1 MASTLK
7 ISDPWTWENARS
19 KRSWSIFSCVLWNQS
34 EHKTNKT
41 SSFGLSSQHSV
52 VHSFPLRTP
61 ATSNLSIWM
70 QQLKFPY
77 PVFPGRKHTAL
88 VELGPRHLNHLNQ
101 FNLLNHLNHIICFL
115 LKRPSIPG
123 SYGSLRNSVRYV
135 QRTTETGKHITNRMT
150 SGNGRS
156 LMWNRLFGNGRIR
169 LL

>member
-1 MASTLK
+1 MHGPKGLEVSSAVFCETNPSTKQTKQVALGY
-7 ISDPWTWENARS
+7 RV
-19 KRSWSIFSCVLWNQS
+19 SIVSYTL
-34 EHKTNKT
+34 
-41 SSFGLSSQHSV
+41 
-52 VHSFPLRTP
+52 FPLRTP